1 MPGKIK
7 RVIQEIIEK
16 RSRGNET
23 IRSTTRTRLVL
34 KGVNPDHFTDLS
46 EDDPLILDKLKEVI
60 DGMGLDITVND

>member
-1 MPGKIK
+1 MAFKEDGMSGKIK

-46 EDDPLILDKLKEVI
+46 EDDPLKIGRAHV
-60 DGMGLDITVND
+60 